1 MNNSKHNN
9 QTNQRSRSGSIVLET
24 FGSMVLKNNPL
35 RDPAER
41 DFPVYLP
48 PSYFKSEKQ
57 FPTVYLLSGFM
68 GTGIMN
74 LNISFLSENI
84 YQRLNR
90 LIAEKKMKEMIVV
103 MPDCI
108 TKYGGSQFI
117 NSTATGRYEDYLISE
132 IVPYMDQKYR
142 TIADKDSRAV
152 CGKSSGGYGAV
163 ILAMK
168 NPEVFGLMCSTAGD
182 MCFEYCYQ
190 PDFPRFITNIE
201 HYGKGHKAI
210 ADFIKKEINY
220 KQPKPK
226 YFFDILNDIG
236 MASCYSPN
244 PAGMETKGYN
254 FDMPFDINSG
264 ELDRKVFDKWLK
276 HDPVR
281 LIDKYFTN
289 LKKLNLIF
297 LDAGIY
303 DEFNL
308 HIGARIFCDRLQKK
322 NIKYIHEEFKDGH
335 RNIQYRYDRTFEV
348 VSEHIVG

>member
-1 MNNSKHNN
+1 MKSSNYNT
-9 QTNQRSRSGSIVLET
+9 QARSSGSIVLET
-24 FGSMVLKNNPL
+24 FDSKILKNNPL
-35 RDPAER
+35 GDPSER

-48 PSYFKSEKQ
+48 SSYFESEKK
-57 FPTVYLLSGFM
+57 FPVVYLLSGFT

-74 LNISFLSENI
+74 LNVSFLSENI
-84 YQRLNR
+84 YQRFNR
-90 LIAEKKMKEMIVV
+90 LIEEKKMKEMMVV

-117 NSTATGRYEDYLISE
+117 NSTATGRYEDYLINE
-132 IVPYMDQKYR
+132 IVPYIDQKYR
-142 TIADKDSRAV
+142 TISDRNSRAV

-168 NPEVFGLMCSTAGD
+168 NPEVFGLVCSTAGD
-182 MCFEYCYQ
+182 MYFEYCYQ

-220 KQPKPK
+220 LQPKPK
-226 YFFDILNDIG
+226 YFFDIMNDIG

-244 PAGMETKGYN
+244 PAGLKSKGYN
-254 FDMPFDINSG
+254 FDMPFDINTG
-264 ELDRKVFDKWLK
+264 ELDKKVFDKWLK

-281 LIDKYFTN
+281 LVDKYFTN

-308 HIGARIFCDRLQKK
+308 HIGARIFCSKLKKK
-322 NIKYIHEEFKDGH
+322 NVKYIHEEFKDGH

-348 VSEHIVG
+348 ISKHILS

>member
-1 MNNSKHNN
+1 MNHSNHNN
-9 QTNQRSRSGSIVLET
+9 PKNLRSGSIVLET
-24 FGSMVLKNNPL
+24 FDSGILKNNPL
-35 RDPAER
+35 GDPVER
-41 DFPVYLP
+41 DFPIYLP
-48 PSYFKSEKQ
+48 PSYFESEKR
-57 FPTVYLLSGFM
+57 FPVVYLLSGFT
-68 GTGIMN
+68 GTGPMN
-74 LNISFLSENI
+74 LNVSFLFENI
-84 YQRLNR
+84 HQRLDR
-90 LIAEKKMKEMIVV
+90 LILERKMKEMIVV
-103 MPDCI
+103 MPDCM

-117 NSTATGRYEDYLISE
+117 NSAATGRYEDYIIKELILH
-132 IVPYMDQKYR
+132 IDQKYR
-142 TIADKDSRAV
+142 TINVSAGRAV

-226 YFFDILNDIG
+226 YFFDIMNDIG

-244 PAGMETKGYN
+244 PGGTRTKGYN
-254 FDMPFDINSG
+254 FDMPFDVNTG
-264 ELDRKVFDKWLK
+264 ELDRKVFDKWLR

-281 LIDKYFTN
+281 LVDKYLKN
-289 LKKLNLIF
+289 LRKLKLIF

-308 HIGARIFCDRLQKK
+308 HIGARIFCDKLKKK

-335 RNIQYRYDRTFEV
+335 RNIQYRYDRTFGVISEYL
-348 VSEHIVG
+348 VS